1 MTECEFKS
9 TNDTPLIVLS
19 GPFPPPLHGMA
30 AVNHNILTQLLERKP
45 LVINLSR
52 ELVNSSWISYVKKI
66 FRALHG
72 CLKIL
77 ALPARKSKVFYS
89 SVDDGLGG
97 LLVVL
102 LTLMARLR
110 KCHIILHHHS
120 YRYLIRRAWVMSLL
134 VRAGG
139 KNARHVFLCDS
150 MERDFRA
157 LYSGSFDALICPN
170 PVTDSTLITHFKFS
184 PDPTPKSILTI
195 GFISNLMFEKGVKEF
210 VDVIRQAPAHG
221 IELRGV
227 MAGSAFQ
234 SEVQDFLDDAK
245 QELGERLEVLGA
257 VHGARKVAFFESI
270 DVLIFPTRYPTE
282 AFSLILMEAL
292 LAGCPLIT
300 YGRGCIPILS
310 HLDTARVLPPEVDFP
325 TAALPVLDEWTRTR
339 DGFSTLK
346 AQAHR
351 DGVAIH
357 RRHLDA
363 LDRLIQA
370 IRLIDNAM
378 LT

>member
-1 MTECEFKS
+1 MSIKKIHSDVCAT
-9 TNDTPLIVLS
+9 DTPLIVLS

-30 AVNHNILTQLLERKP
+30 AVNNNILSRLLERKP

-52 ELVNSSWISYVKKI
+52 ELVGASWISYVKKT

-77 ALPARKSKVFYS
+77 ALPTRKSKVFYS

-97 LLVVL
+97 LFVVL

-110 KCHIILHHHS
+110 KCRIILHHHS

-157 LYSGSFDALICPN
+157 LYPGSFDALICPN

-195 GFISNLMFEKGVKEF
+195 GFISNLMFEKGVREF

-245 QELGERLEVLGA
+245 QELGERLELLGA
-257 VHGARKVAFFESI
+257 VHGARKVTFFESI
-270 DVLIFPTRYPTE
+270 DVLIFPSQSE

-310 HLDTARVLPPEVDFP
+310 HLDTARVLPSEVEFSA
-325 TAALPVLDEWTRTR
+325 TALPILAAWSSAKEHLCEIKKQAYQDGVVLH
-339 DGFSTLK
+339 
-346 AQAHR
+346 QAH
-351 DGVAIH
+351 
-357 RRHLDA
+357 LNSQNA
-363 LDRLIQA
+363 LIKQ
-370 IRLIDNAM
+370 IVKI
-378 LT
+378 